1 MTGLGNAKTLR
12 REDVTSSRL
21 TKNQGR
27 NTTEQDAKQG
37 YTAEVGQICPEPNP
51 EDS

>member
-1 MTGLGNAKTLR
+1 MTGLGDAKMLR

-21 TKNQGR
+21 TKSRGR
-27 NTTEQDAKQG
+27 NTTKRGVEQG